1 MPSDLTGKIR
11 KVDKDAFAYGSST
24 EIWKGEWKSP
34 PPRSGYRWLAI
45 KVIRTALPAPRV
57 KELGQKLMRE
67 ASLWADLDDPNVVP
81 LLGMVY
87 DMVPRGVP
95 SLVSPYYQNRN
106 LKDYMKRNRTQLS
119 YSQMLD
125 MTYQFASGLEYLH
138 KSNIV
143 HGDLKP
149 DNIMISDGGEVV
161 ISDFGLSRILDAAG
175 FTTKNF
181 YGSVRYTA
189 PELLGFGGPSGS
201 SQPIRT
207 TMDADIW
214 AFAITSTEV

>member
-1 MPSDLTGKIR
+1 
-11 KVDKDAFAYGSST
+11 
-24 EIWKGEWKSP
+24 
-34 PPRSGYRWLAI
+34 
-45 KVIRTALPAPRV
+45 
-57 KELGQKLMRE
+57 MRE

-106 LKDYMKRNRTQLS
+106 LKEYMKRNRTQLS

-125 MTYQFASGLEYLH
+125 MVGFNCYRVTECLVVHSFQTYQFASGLEYLH

-149 DNIMISDGGEVV
+149 V
-161 ISDFGLSRILDAAG
+161 
-175 FTTKNF
+175 
-181 YGSVRYTA
+181 
-189 PELLGFGGPSGS
+189 
-201 SQPIRT
+201 
-207 TMDADIW
+207 
-214 AFAITSTEV
+214 ST

>member
-1 MPSDLTGKIR
+1 
-11 KVDKDAFAYGSST
+11 
-24 EIWKGEWKSP
+24 
-34 PPRSGYRWLAI
+34 
-45 KVIRTALPAPRV
+45 
-57 KELGQKLMRE
+57 
-67 ASLWADLDDPNVVP
+67 
-81 LLGMVY
+81 
-87 DMVPRGVP
+87 
-95 SLVSPYYQNRN
+95 
-106 LKDYMKRNRTQLS
+106 
-119 YSQMLD
+119 
-125 MTYQFASGLEYLH
+125 
-138 KSNIV
+138 
-143 HGDLKP
+143 
-149 DNIMISDGGEVV
+149 MISDGGEVV